1 MVNRSIVNGKLLN
14 VVKLDLSLY
23 CRTRK
28 NGKAFTNFF
37 EVSEFSR

>member
-23 CRTRK
+23 WARK
-28 NGKAFTNFF
+28 NGRAFTNFF